1 MKAVRGPKK
10 RDHIRPRVLRVL
22 SLMESRAD
30 AEFIRT
36 RLSEGRLE
44 HEMTSVSSAE
54 ALEDVLQNKSIDL
67 ILAGYTPDGRMALDL
82 ARKARPGVPF
92 IFISDILGEEAVV
105 EAMKSGAADYV
116 LKHRSERLV
125 PAVRRATREAADRRG
140 TVPREDDQG
149 YGAGEAASRNEE
161 WFRSLVRFASDV
173 IMILDSEGV
182 IAYESPAVER
192 ILGFRPEDR
201 AGTDF
206 LSHVHPDD
214 LATAKRRLAA
224 VLEGPGSTLSVGY
237 RARDKE
243 GGWHQF
249 EAYFTNLLDDPMMRG
264 IVVNARDST
273 ELRHVEAALR
283 ESDERFRWTFEKA
296 AENIFLVD
304 LKSRRILDANATLQR
319 SLGYTLE
326 ELKSMSLHDL
336 VADEQESVGLNVEH
350 VVAEGNTYV
359 GERKYHRKDGSSID
373 VEINAGA
380 IPFGDGQAVC
390 VVAHDITERKRTETE
405 LRQNLSV
412 LLALREAGQVL
423 SSTLESEEI
432 VARLLEIMRSV
443 AGLTA
448 AVVSRFDQDGN
459 LRVWRSAGL
468 ENLWPRV
475 RYTSEAE
482 GARRAALD
490 NEGRQLFWLQRPGGP
505 ADDYLAG
512 LCLPLKTRKRTTGV
526 LEAYGRE
533 SLADADMVGIIDNLT
548 SQAAAALENA
558 LLYEALGHRERAL
571 QNLVTRLLGSQE
583 EERRRVSY
591 EVHDGLAQVAV
602 AAHQNL
608 QAFAR
613 RHAPESEKG
622 KRELALILKQ
632 VRATV
637 SDARKV
643 IANLRPTA
651 LDDLGLAPAIS
662 LEVERLD
669 EEGYRVEYQD
679 LLGDERL
686 PAEIEITLF
695 RVLQEALTNMRKH
708 AQTQW
713 VTIDLHR
720 RNGEVCLEVRDY
732 GRGFDLAALGTW
744 GVGPGERIGIA
755 GMRERVGMLGGN
767 LQIKSQPGAGTS
779 VVASIPLV
787 RDA

>member
-1 MKAVRGPKK
+1 
-10 RDHIRPRVLRVL
+10 
-22 SLMESRAD
+22 MESPAD
-30 AEFIRT
+30 AELVRT
-36 RLSEGRLE
+36 RLSESRLE
-44 HEMTSVSSAE
+44 HEMTSVGSGEAFRA
-54 ALEDVLQNKSIDL
+54 ALEDESIDIL
-67 ILAGYTPDGRMALDL
+67 LAGYTPGGRMALEL
-82 ARKARPGVPF
+82 ARKVRPGVPF
-92 IFISDILGEEAVV
+92 IFVSGTLGEEAAV
-105 EAMKSGAADYV
+105 EALRSGAADYV
-116 LKHRSERLV
+116 LKHRLERLV
-125 PAVRRATREAADRRG
+125 PAVRRATREAEERWVVAPRQGGEVYG
-140 TVPREDDQG
+140 TE
-149 YGAGEAASRNEE
+149 EASRRSEE
-161 WFRSLVRFASDV
+161 RFRSLVRYALDIFT
-173 IMILDSEGV
+173 ILDSEGL
-182 IAYESPAVER
+182 ILYESPAVER

-201 AGTDF
+201 IGTDA
-206 LSHVHPDD
+206 LSHIHPDD
-214 LATAKRRLAA
+214 LANVKRRLA
-224 VLEGPGSTLSVGY
+224 VLLEEPDRTLSVQY
-237 RARDKE
+237 RARDKD

-249 EAYFTNLLDDPMMRG
+249 EAFFTNLLADSIIRG
-264 IVVNARDST
+264 IVVNARDTT
-273 ELRHVEAALR
+273 ELRRVEAALR
-283 ESDERFRWTFEKA
+283 ESDERFRWTIEQA

-304 LKSRRILDANATLQR
+304 LESRRILDANATLQH

-326 ELKSMSLHDL
+326 ELKRMTLYDL

-350 VVAEGNTYV
+350 VVAEGSTFV
-359 GERKYHRKDGSSID
+359 GERKYRHKDGTSVD
-373 VEINAGA
+373 VEVRAGI
-380 IPFGDGQAVC
+380 IPFGDRQAVC
-390 VVAHDITERKRTETE
+390 VVAHDITERKRTETA

-432 VARLLEIMRSV
+432 VTRLLEIMRSV

-448 AVVSRFDQDGN
+448 AVVSRFDQDGH

-475 RYTSEAE
+475 RYTPQAE
-482 GARRAALD
+482 DARRAALE
-490 NEGRQLFWLQRPGGP
+490 NEGKQLFWLQRPGGS

-512 LCLPLKTRKRTTGV
+512 LCLPLKTRKHTTGV

-533 SLADADMVGIIDNLT
+533 SLADADMVEIIDNLT

-571 QNLVTRLLGSQE
+571 QNLVMKLLGAQE

-622 KRELALILKQ
+622 RKELDLILKQ

-651 LDDLGLAPAIS
+651 LDDLGLAAAIS
-662 LEVERLD
+662 LEVERLN
-669 EEGYRVEYQD
+669 EEGYRVEYEEH
-679 LLGDERL
+679 LGDERL

-713 VTIDLHR
+713 VSIELQR
-720 RNGEVCLEVRDY
+720 KNGEVCLEVHDH
-732 GRGFDLAALGTW
+732 GGGFDPAALGTL
-744 GVGPGERIGIA
+744 GGGPGERIGIA
-755 GMRERVGMLGGN
+755 GMRERVAMLGGE
-767 LQIKSQPGAGTS
+767 LQIKSRPGTGTS
-779 VVASIPLV
+779 VVASIPLL
-787 RDA
+787 RTA

>member
-1 MKAVRGPKK
+1 MKAVRGTEK
-10 RDHIRPRVLRVL
+10 RDRIRPRVIRVL
-22 SLMESRAD
+22 ALMDNPAD
-30 AEFIRT
+30 AELIQS
-36 RLSEGRLE
+36 RLSEGHLE
-44 HEMTSVSSAE
+44 HEMISVSSAE
-54 ALEDVLQNKSIDL
+54 ALGDVLHNESIDV
-67 ILAGYTPDGRMALDL
+67 ILAGHTPDGRLALEL
-82 ARKARPGVPF
+82 AREARSGVPF
-92 IFISDILGEEAVV
+92 IFVSDTPGEEAAV
-105 EAMKSGAADYV
+105 EALKSGAADYV
-116 LKHRSERLV
+116 MKRRPERLA
-125 PAVRRATREAADRRG
+125 PAVRHATSVAADRRG
-140 TVPREDDQG
+140 KVPREDDQE
-149 YGAGEAASRNEE
+149 YGAGEASRKDEE
-161 WFRSLVRFASDV
+161 RFRSLLRFTSDTV
-173 IMILDSEGV
+173 MILDPEGV
-182 IAYESPAVER
+182 ITYESPAVER

-201 AGTDF
+201 VGTGF

-224 VLEGPGSTLSVGY
+224 LLEEPGSSLSIEY

-243 GGWHQF
+243 GCWHQF
-249 EAYFTNLLDDPMMRG
+249 EADFTNLLEDPVIRG

-273 ELRHVEAALR
+273 ELRSVEAALR

-304 LKSRRILDANATLQR
+304 PKSRRILDANATLQR
-319 SLGYTLE
+319 SLGYTLD
-326 ELKSMSLHDL
+326 ELKSMPLHDL
-336 VADEQESVGLNVEH
+336 VADGQEGVGLNVEH

-359 GERKYHRKDGSSID
+359 GERKYRRKDGSSID

-380 IPFGDGQAVC
+380 IPFGDGQALC

-475 RYTSEAE
+475 RYTPEAE

-490 NEGRQLFWLQRPGGP
+490 NEGRQLFWLERPGGS

-548 SQAAAALENA
+548 SQAATALENA

-571 QNLVTRLLGSQE
+571 QNLVTRLLGAQE

-622 KRELALILKQ
+622 KRELDLILKQ

-679 LLGDERL
+679 HLGDERL

-708 AQTQW
+708 AHTQW
-713 VTIDLHR
+713 VTIELHR
-720 RNGEVCLEVRDY
+720 EDGEVCLEVRDY
-732 GRGFDLAALGTW
+732 GRGFDPNALETW
-744 GVGPGERIGIA
+744 GLDR
-755 GMRERVGMLGGN
+755 
-767 LQIKSQPGAGTS
+767 
-779 VVASIPLV
+779 ASGSES
-787 RDA
+787 RG